1 MTEVPGS
8 RPGLPS
14 FRFDRPWSALGIAGA
29 GLIATVIVIAS
40 ASSWR
45 SALTGW
51 PAWALSLMDIVLI
64 NTPMA
69 LAVIV
74 AARVGASRSAE
85 LSGRKRI
92 ETRGIDVLLGLSLA
106 VMMRGLVELVV
117 PTTGSLGGATLDAGA
132 IETLVGVAVLVVGY
146 VAVSPIVEELFF
158 RGLIQRATTQLGGG
172 AWLARI
178 AAIAVTTALFVFLHV
193 GTIGVTPTWAIF
205 VAGVIVGLGCG
216 ALVAAT
222 GRVTGAVVAHVGFNG
237 SGVILLLV

>member
-8 RPGLPS
+8 RPGLPP
-14 FRFDRPWSALGIAGA
+14 FRYDRPWSALGIAGA
-29 GLIATVIVIAS
+29 GLIATVIVIAT
-40 ASSWR
+40 ASLWR

-51 PAWALSLMDIVLI
+51 PAGALSLMDIVLI
-64 NTPMA
+64 NAPMV
-69 LAVIV
+69 LAVFV
-74 AARVGASRSAE
+74 AARVGASRSE
-85 LSGRKRI
+85 ERSGRGKI
-92 ETRGIDVLLGLSLA
+92 QTRGIDTLLGLSLA
-106 VMMRGLVELVV
+106 VTMRGLVELIV
-117 PTTGSLGGATLDAGA
+117 PTTGSLGGATLDADA
-132 IETLVGVAVLVVGY
+132 LETLVGVAVLVVGFA
-146 VAVSPIVEELFF
+146 AVSPIVEELFF
-158 RGLIQRATTQLGGG
+158 RGLIQRATTQIGGG
-172 AWLARI
+172 AWLSRI

>member
-1 MTEVPGS
+1 M
-8 RPGLPS
+8 
-14 FRFDRPWSALGIAGA
+14 
-29 GLIATVIVIAS
+29 IVIAS

-193 GTIGVTPTWAIF
+193 GPIGVTPTWAIL
-205 VAGVIVGLGCG
+205 VAGVTVGIGCG

>member
-14 FRFDRPWSALGIAGA
+14 FRFDRPWSALGAAGA
-29 GLIATVIVIAS
+29 GLIATVIVIALS
-40 ASSWR
+40 SSWR

-51 PAWALSLMDIVLI
+51 PAWAVSLVDIVLI
-64 NTPMA
+64 NAPMA
-69 LAVIV
+69 LAVV
-74 AARVGASRSAE
+74 GAARIGASRSE
-85 LSGRKRI
+85 GLSARGRI

-106 VMMRGLVELVV
+106 VMMRGLVELIV

-132 IETLVGVAVLVVGY
+132 LETVVGVAVLVVGY

-158 RGLIQRATTQLGGG
+158 RGLIQRATTQIGGG
-172 AWLARI
+172 AWLSRI

-193 GTIGVTPTWAIF
+193 GAIGVTPTWAIL
-205 VAGVIVGLGCG
+205 VAGVTVGIGCG
-216 ALVAAT
+216 SLAAAT
-222 GRVTGAVVAHVGFNG
+222 GRLTAAVVAHLGFNA

>member
-92 ETRGIDVLLGLSLA
+92 ETRGIDVLLGLSLFWS
-106 VMMRGLVELVV
+106 
-117 PTTGSLGGATLDAGA
+117 TS
-132 IETLVGVAVLVVGY
+132 
-146 VAVSPIVEELFF
+146 
-158 RGLIQRATTQLGGG
+158 
-172 AWLARI
+172 
-178 AAIAVTTALFVFLHV
+178 
-193 GTIGVTPTWAIF
+193 
-205 VAGVIVGLGCG
+205 GC
-216 ALVAAT
+216 
-222 GRVTGAVVAHVGFNG
+222 
-237 SGVILLLV
+237 SS

>member
-8 RPGLPS
+8 RPGLSS
-14 FRFDRPWSALGIAGA
+14 FRFDRPWSALGVAGA

-51 PAWALSLMDIVLI
+51 PVWALSLMDIVLI

-85 LSGRKRI
+85 LSGRGRI

-106 VMMRGLVELVV
+106 VMMRGLVELIV

-146 VAVSPIVEELFF
+146 VAVSPFVEELFF
-158 RGLIQRATTQLGGG
+158 RGLIQRAATQLGGG

-193 GTIGVTPTWAIF
+193 GPIGVTPTWAIL
-205 VAGVIVGLGCG
+205 VAGVAVGIGCG